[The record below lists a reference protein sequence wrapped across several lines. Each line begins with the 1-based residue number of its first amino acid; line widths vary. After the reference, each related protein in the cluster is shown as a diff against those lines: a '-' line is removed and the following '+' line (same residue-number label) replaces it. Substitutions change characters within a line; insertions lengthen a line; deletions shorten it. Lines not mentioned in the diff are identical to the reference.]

1 MDQRYSGATEVSRYT
16 CHRANAPLTIDGN
29 LDKRAW
35 QLAPKSRRFVDV
47 VTGRPGPFDTR
58 AAALWDDQNL
68 YIAFWIEE
76 PSVEA
81 ALTARDALLFNEN
94 DVEVFIDGGDCY
106 YEFEINALGTLY
118 EVFFVWQDAY
128 RRGGRFDTPEFDL
141 FGGNVTGF
149 GGNYDRIGDDMWR
162 GAHPRGLRWAFLDW
176 DFPGLHSAVRIDGT
190 LNDPAAVDRGWTVEL
205 AFPWSGMG
213 QLAHGRSLPPQ
224 DGDTWRM
231 MFARYEKL
239 ELMGRAVNTGWAWDR
254 IGSMDNHAPE
264 CWTQVQFSSRPVD
277 AVENSGR

>member
-1 MDQRYSGATEVSRYT
+1 MERHYSGAPEVSLYT
-16 CHRANAPLTIDGN
+16 CHRTSEPIIIDGN

-58 AAALWDDQNL
+58 AAALWDDQYL

-81 ALTARDALLFNEN
+81 TLTERDSPIFNEN

-106 YEFEINALGTLY
+106 YEFEINALATLY
-118 EVFFVWQDAY
+118 EVFFIWQDAY

-141 FGGNVTGF
+141 HSERVTGF
-149 GGNYDRIGDDMWR
+149 GGNFDRIGDDMWR

-176 DFPGLHSAVRIDGT
+176 DYPDLQSAVRIEGT
-190 LNDPAAVDRGWTVEL
+190 LNDPATVDRGWTVEL
-205 AFPWSGMG
+205 AFPWTGMRH
-213 QLAHGRSLPPQ
+213 LAHGRSLPPQ
-224 DGDTWRM
+224 EGDTWRM

-239 ELMGRAVNTGWAWDR
+239 NLMGHDIHTGWAWDR
-254 IGSMDNHAPE
+254 IGSMDNHVPE
-264 CWTQVQFSSRPVD
+264 CWTRVRFSTI
-277 AVENSGR
+277 AVGEAR